1 MIFKPIIL
9 PMKKREES
17 ENILELKGK
26 CPDKRIPK
34 GILSSGGSAIKDT
47 LELFKTA

>member
-1 MIFKPIIL
+1 MITLFN
-9 PMKKREES
+9 KREES

-47 LELFKTA
+47 LE